1 MIRPP
6 ARQSSGLF
14 LNIEVY
20 VNISWPATQTKTE
33 YECKGGLEST
43 IIFDI
48 DKSGESER
56 EKKYERRS
64 GGLEPCEAGNANEWM
79 SLSLYKYTHISSP
92 IIQYLISFTFTDDFL
107 AAKSKCPVPAACR
120 NRGMRGIQPSPTG
133 RRSAGHSFGG
143 NARWNA
149 QSLQHKSGRGHQIRL

>member
-1 MIRPP
+1 MFQMIRPP

-33 YECKGGLEST
+33 YEWKGGLEST

-64 GGLEPCEAGNANEWM
+64 GGLEPCEAGNVNEWM
-79 SLSLYKYTHISSP
+79 SLSLYIYIYHH
-92 IIQYLISFTFTDDFL
+92 
-107 AAKSKCPVPAACR
+107 
-120 NRGMRGIQPSPTG
+120 
-133 RRSAGHSFGG
+133 RSY
-143 NARWNA
+143 N
-149 QSLQHKSGRGHQIRL
+149 I